1 MLLQINTLPKQLW
14 RVRFSD
20 RKVLIDAQKD
30 TVSYGTQNHPRCAL
44 TWANVHNSAVNIINV
59 TIINVTISKSIQW
72 NLRLL

>member
-14 RVRFSD
+14 RVRSSD
-20 RKVLIDAQKD
+20 RINAQKD
-30 TVSYGTQNHPRCAL
+30 TVSYGTQNHPRCAS